1 MKNDI
6 LKKMMLC
13 FCCLLLC
20 FNLSTKNVKADSSSL
35 SSNLKYWVVCVVLA
49 LAGGVK
55 VGSDLTEAQLTKF
68 KDKAVSY
75 YKDLADNFGDRLSGM
90 FTWSNALAVIAGT
103 ATSLITGDTV
113 KGGISMKWINNNIA
127 ELKKIADKWI
137 SDLTSDTTFNPSN
150 DMVKAPDNIRDFFSY
165 KDKRIII
172 YGASKGY
179 FESLLF
185 DSFENVYPIHE
196 GETQEKYIERLKG
209 YVKSELSSFESSQYF
224 NYIDFVRQTAHLNMY
239 HSILELIY
247 HKYGYQALKKS
258 GNYFKLVTVS
268 NGKKFKRYISLYIN
282 DVYIDLKK
290 EFSYE
295 SSDLLICSYSS
306 NQDNF
311 GPATH
316 LSIPDVN
323 YKLDDKIYSPTL
335 DNKHKTLDNIKDYTD
350 NLNNVDKL
358 VYVKPDTLSIDNV
371 GDKTIVSD
379 PGVIGLPFPLP
390 SDWTQ
395 PADKPYTGVDG
406 KTHDPTKVLD
416 PTKPWADDKT
426 KPVSIPSDPTIDL
439 PYDDVKDRADPKVL
453 DPDITTPRD
462 DPKDIDVPDTTVNP
476 TDSYKDWHKIFPFCI
491 PWDIEALLSFLVAEP
506 KAPSYTFDLGSTITS
521 NKQAKNISF
530 DLSQYDDQAKII
542 RNLEMI
548 LFAVGLLLLTRYIIK
563 G

>member
-20 FNLSTKNVKADSSSL
+20 FNLTTKRVKADSPSL

-55 VGSDLTEAQLTKF
+55 VGSDLTEAQLAKF

-103 ATSLITGDTV
+103 ATQLVTGSSV
-113 KGGISMKWINNNIA
+113 KAGISMKWINSNLSS
-127 ELKKIADKWI
+127 LKKLADKWI
-137 SDLTSDTTFNPSN
+137 TDLTSDTTFNPGSTGISIVNGTEFINWVGNKNGLNYVDYVSTFAGWSLVGFGTSLYADTYKYVSN
-150 DMVKAPDNIRDFFSY
+150 LDKYSNALFGYYIFRSDLDENSGKYNIFSANPSCFSFDQLRNPKLDINTIKSMLLAGSAYIQFTDIAYGDYHDLYFDIVDNKQNIIS
-165 KDKRIII
+165 KDNSIFTI
-172 YGASKGY
+172 
-179 FESLLF
+179 
-185 DSFENVYPIHE
+185 E
-196 GETQEKYIERLKG
+196 GKDVTSDKWEKYFVMPAGVKVLLPDKTELKDI
-209 YVKSELSSFESSQYF
+209 V
-224 NYIDFVRQTAHLNMY
+224 
-239 HSILELIY
+239 
-247 HKYGYQALKKS
+247 LKDTPK
-258 GNYFKLVTVS
+258 
-268 NGKKFKRYISLYIN
+268 
-282 DVYIDLKK
+282 
-290 EFSYE
+290 
-295 SSDLLICSYSS
+295 
-306 NQDNF
+306 
-311 GPATH
+311 A
-316 LSIPDVN
+316 
-323 YKLDDKIYSPTL
+323 
-335 DNKHKTLDNIKDYTD
+335 LDNIKDYTD
-350 NLNNVDKL
+350 NLKNVDKL
-358 VYVKPDTLSIDNV
+358 VYVKPDTLSIDKV

-416 PTKPWADDKT
+416 PTKPWTDDKT
-426 KPVSIPSDPTIDL
+426 KPVSIPADPTIDL
-439 PYDDVKDRADPKVL
+439 PYDDVKDRADPQVL

>member
-13 FCCLLLC
+13 FCCMLLC
-20 FNLSTKNVKADSSSL
+20 FNLTTKRVKADSPSL

-55 VGSDLTEAQLTKF
+55 VGSDLTEAQLAKF

-75 YKDLADNFGDRLSGM
+75 YQDLADNFGDRLSGM

-103 ATSLITGDTV
+103 ATSLLTGDTV
-113 KGGISMKWINNNIA
+113 KGGISMKWINSNLSS
-127 ELKKIADKWI
+127 LKKLADKWI
-137 SDLTSDTTFNPSN
+137 SDLTSDTTFNPVSSGS
-150 DMVKAPDNIRDFFSY
+150 DFSYPDFNNFLGGDVIDYFKIFSGFSIVGTVQSIYKNAYIRDNFNNCLIAWGTTSQWADDNGKFGSISNFNDYCYSFDFLSY
-165 KDKRIII
+165 SENFNE
-172 YGASKGY
+172 SKIKSMLLAHTAILKFTKVY
-179 FESLLF
+179 ESTF
-185 DSFENVYPIHE
+185 Y
-196 GETQEKYIERLKG
+196 KYIGL
-209 YVKSELSSFESSQYF
+209 
-224 NYIDFVRQTAHLNMY
+224 NIIDKDNNILASGSVLYPTAH
-239 HSILELIY
+239 
-247 HKYGYQALKKS
+247 YQ
-258 GNYFKLVTVS
+258 T
-268 NGKKFKRYISLYIN
+268 
-282 DVYIDLKK
+282 
-290 EFSYE
+290 
-295 SSDLLICSYSS
+295 S
-306 NQDNF
+306 NQLVHSYF
-311 GPATH
+311 FFPAGIKV
-316 LSIPDVN
+316 LLPD
-323 YKLDDKIYSPTL
+323 
-335 DNKHKTLDNIKDYTD
+335 KTELKDIVLKETPKALDNIKDYTD
-350 NLNNVDKL
+350 NLKNVDKL
-358 VYVKPDTLSIDNV
+358 VYVKPDTLSIDKV

-416 PTKPWADDKT
+416 PTKPWENDKT
-426 KPVSIPSDPTIDL
+426 KPVSIPADPTIDL
-439 PYDDVKDRADPKVL
+439 PYDDVKDRADPQVL

-491 PWDIEALLSFLVAEP
+491 PWDISAILSFLVAEP
-506 KAPSYTFDLGSTITS
+506 EAPSYTFDLGNTITS
-521 NKQAKNISF
+521 NKESKNISF
-530 DLSQYDDQAKII
+530 DLSQYDEQAKII

>member
-20 FNLSTKNVKADSSSL
+20 FNLTTKRVKADSPSL

-55 VGSDLTEAQLTKF
+55 VGSDLTEAQLAKF

-103 ATSLITGDTV
+103 ATQLVTGSSV
-113 KGGISMKWINNNIA
+113 KAGISMKWINNNLSS
-127 ELKKIADKWI
+127 LKKLADKWI
-137 SDLTSDTTFNPSN
+137 TDLTSDTTFNPGSTGISIVNGTEFINWVGNKNGLNYVDYVSTFAGWSLVGFGTSLYADTYKYESN
-150 DMVKAPDNIRDFFSY
+150 LDDYSNALFGYYIFRSHLDENSGKYNIFSANPSCFSFDQLRNPKLDINTIKSMLLAGSAYIQFTHIAYGDSHDLYFDIVDNKQNIIS
-165 KDKRIII
+165 KDNSIFTI
-172 YGASKGY
+172 
-179 FESLLF
+179 
-185 DSFENVYPIHE
+185 E
-196 GETQEKYIERLKG
+196 GKDVTWDKWEKYFVMPAGVKVLLPDKTELKDI
-209 YVKSELSSFESSQYF
+209 V
-224 NYIDFVRQTAHLNMY
+224 
-239 HSILELIY
+239 
-247 HKYGYQALKKS
+247 LKDTPK
-258 GNYFKLVTVS
+258 
-268 NGKKFKRYISLYIN
+268 
-282 DVYIDLKK
+282 
-290 EFSYE
+290 
-295 SSDLLICSYSS
+295 
-306 NQDNF
+306 
-311 GPATH
+311 A
-316 LSIPDVN
+316 
-323 YKLDDKIYSPTL
+323 
-335 DNKHKTLDNIKDYTD
+335 LDNIKDYTD
-350 NLNNVDKL
+350 NLKNVDKL
-358 VYVKPDTLSIDNV
+358 VYVKPDTLSIDKV

-416 PTKPWADDKT
+416 PTKPWTDDKT
-426 KPVSIPSDPTIDL
+426 KPVSIPADPTIDL
-439 PYDDVKDRADPKVL
+439 PYDDVKDRADPQVL